1 MKSTET
7 VRIRVSP
14 GANGELLNE
23 AFRKANPDDMSG
35 NAWSTFLERA
45 RSCDAD
51 AYQDLYLRLKRFRGC
66 FTRHIFVDPEGAYCE
81 FVTDLVDQ
89 VRYGFLPNPQSLFTQ
104 ARASAMRKAAERI
117 RCLTMA
123 ARVLSTIPKRHRE
136 VLIRAELAL
145 HSTAHLVHDSHG
157 ARLRTAS
164 APIGPRLGARPISTA
179 PKKAILLG
187 TYRSNYGTPA
197 AVA

>member
-1 MKSTET
+1 MKPTET
-7 VRIRVSP
+7 LRIRVSP
-14 GANGELLNE
+14 GAKSELHNE
-23 AFRKANPDDMSG
+23 AFGEANPDDMSG
-35 NAWSTFLERA
+35 IAWSTFLERV

-51 AYQDLYLRLKRFRGC
+51 AYQDLYLRLRRFRGC

-89 VRYGFLPNPQSLFTQ
+89 VRYGFLADPQSLFTQ
-104 ARASAMRKAAERI
+104 ARASAVRKAAERI

-145 HSTAHLVHDSHG
+145 HSTAHLVQGNRG
-157 ARLRTAS
+157 ARLRTAG

-179 PKKAILLG
+179 PKKAMMLG
-187 TYRSNYGTPA
+187 TYRSDYGTPA